1 MQMKIKRSHPIYCA
15 LALILSASTLLS
27 GCGDKLA
34 SSGED
39 RKVVMQ
45 VGGEDVE
52 YQEFR
57 YYFMNN
63 KRELYGEDAV
73 LDSEQLDHL
82 LYLVEENI
90 KNRHTLL
97 LLADEYDV
105 DLSDD
110 EENAIESYVEDY
122 REGFGDDDAYLDA
135 LHEQYITH
143 ELFYDLA
150 SESTLAYSLLD
161 KMEETGVI
169 QTDDA
174 AIDAA
179 FKGDDIICIKE
190 IYIYYPN
197 PETREISEKRA
208 QEAYERLM
216 EGEAFEDLMLEYSS
230 YSSEQVPID
239 HGYYTMHYDALDEV
253 WNAAEPLAVGE
264 VSDIVESEYGF
275 HIIMRCEKDL
285 DYMNEHRDEIFQ
297 NYAQSKFYEEFY
309 KLYNTLD
316 PEFTDYGS
324 KLDLAEIE

>member
-1 MQMKIKRSHPIYCA
+1 MKNKLSRPICLA
-15 LALILSASTLLS
+15 LALTLGASMLLG

-34 SSGED
+34 SSGEEK
-39 RKVVMQ
+39 KVVMQ

-63 KRELYGEDAV
+63 KRELYGEDAA

-82 LYLVEENI
+82 MYLVEENI

-97 LLADEYDV
+97 MLADEYDV

-110 EENAIESYVEDY
+110 EEEAIDSYVDDY
-122 REGFGDDDAYLDA
+122 REGFEDDDAYLDA

-143 ELFYDLA
+143 ELFHDLA
-150 SESTLAYSLLD
+150 SESTLAYSLLE

-169 QTDDA
+169 KTDDA

-179 FKGDDIICIKE
+179 FRGDDIICIKE

-197 PETREISEKRA
+197 DEARDVSKKRA
-208 QEAYERLM
+208 DEVYERLM
-216 EGEAFEDLMLEYSS
+216 AGESFEDLMLEYSS
-230 YSSEQVPID
+230 YSPEQVPIE

-264 VSDIVESEYGF
+264 ISSIVESEFGF
-275 HIIMRCEKDL
+275 HIIMKCEKDL
-285 DYMNEHRDEIFQ
+285 EYMNEHRDEIVQ

-324 KLDLAEIE
+324 KLDLAGIE